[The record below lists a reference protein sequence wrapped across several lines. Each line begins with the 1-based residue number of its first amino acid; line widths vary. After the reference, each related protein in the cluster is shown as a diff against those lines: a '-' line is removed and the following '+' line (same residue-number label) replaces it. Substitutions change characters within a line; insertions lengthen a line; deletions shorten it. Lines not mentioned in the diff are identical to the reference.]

1 MKLLDV
7 NYELAQLPDMPE
19 NPELEI
25 RRSLVAFTSQVRSM
39 LDGQQLMPLLNG
51 IIQQFQEDIGNLKPK
66 YRVKVESFSNGQ
78 AGSGSNRSVTT
89 DSNGRIDLTQVD
101 NDDVSSVNGA
111 ASPALGFA
119 SVPPSG
125 ASMPRRRQH
134 SLFLDGQADI
144 AGPGTPSKRARGIN
158 GSVKQEDQSEYGSDS
173 PAFGAG
179 ARRVLFTRSGQQGT
193 QAADQQKQA
202 RSLQTVR
209 DIIDARMKPGM
220 PNIVTEDIYNSLSM
234 EAIRPW
240 MDPLQQMLERVYHLL
255 DAKLH
260 ELLSNALSNLRKRL
274 IYKHASSALKKFL
287 VDRMT
292 EVQTTLMQHYQLETR
307 KYYTL
312 DREALARNEEAE
324 RTLLTRHRHY
334 YRMVTYLGEQRGKE
348 RPIPKDWE
356 AMSDDERIRDK
367 SMMNQELAK
376 LGPDEYTREVGVCAN
391 VRGYYRTAATR
402 FVDTCTM
409 HISSGLLPDVT
420 DQLSKSYLDN
430 QLGVFDRTTPQTF
443 LDLMDEDETTAQKR
457 ASLKDD
463 RNRFQLTMES
473 IQRLENSSQSSQQ
486 EQPTQPQS
494 QVPVQVDGDV

>member
-25 RRSLVAFTSQVRSM
+25 RRSLVAFTSQVRTIV
-39 LDGQQLMPLLNG
+39 DGPQLMPLLNG
-51 IIQQFQEDIGNLKPK
+51 IIQQFQEDVGNLKPK
-66 YRVKVESFSNGQ
+66 YKVKVESFSTGP
-78 AGSGSNRSVTT
+78 AGGRLVM
-89 DSNGRIDLTQVD
+89 DSNGRIDLTSVD
-101 NDDVSSVNGA
+101 NDDVSSINGG
-111 ASPALGFA
+111 SPAPGFA

-125 ASMPRRRQH
+125 APTNSMPRRRQH
-134 SLFLDGQADI
+134 TMFLDGQVDTS
-144 AGPGTPSKRARGIN
+144 GPSTPSKRARGIN
-158 GSVKQEDQSEYGSDS
+158 GSVKQEDPSENGDS
-173 PAFGAG
+173 PAFGA
-179 ARRVLFTRSGQQGT
+179 ASRRVLFTRPGQHN
-193 QAADQQKQA
+193 ADQQKQA
-202 RSLQTVR
+202 RPLQVVR

-240 MDPLQQMLERVYHLL
+240 MDPLMQMLERVFNLL

-260 ELLSNALSNLRKRL
+260 ELLSAALSNLRKRL

-287 VDRMT
+287 VDRMS
-292 EVQTTLMQHYQLETR
+292 EVQATLLQHYQLETR

-312 DREALARNEEAE
+312 DREALARNEETE
-324 RTLLTRHRHY
+324 RTILTRHRHF
-334 YRMVTYLGEQRGKE
+334 YRMVAYLGEQRGKE
-348 RPIPKDWE
+348 RPMPKDWE
-356 AMSDDERIRDK
+356 AMSDDERTRDK
-367 SMMNQELAK
+367 TVMNQELAK
-376 LGPDEYTREVGVCAN
+376 LGPDEFTRELGVCAN

-443 LDLMDEDETTAQKR
+443 LDLMDEDETTAHKR

-463 RNRFQLTMES
+463 RRRFQLTMES
-473 IQRLENSSQSSQQ
+473 IQRLENSSQYSQ
-486 EQPTQPQS
+486 EQQTQPQS
-494 QVPVQVDGDV
+494 QVQAQTQTQVDGDV